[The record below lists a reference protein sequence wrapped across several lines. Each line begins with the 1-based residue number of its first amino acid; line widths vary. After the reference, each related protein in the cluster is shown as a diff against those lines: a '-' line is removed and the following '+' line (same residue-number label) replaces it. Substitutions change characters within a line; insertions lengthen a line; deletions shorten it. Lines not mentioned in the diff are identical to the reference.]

1 MAEGKDEEIKLNQE
15 QKRAVHYN
23 KGPLLIV
30 AGAGTGKTTVI
41 TEKIKYLIAQ
51 EKADTS
57 QILALTFTDKAAR
70 EMERRVDIALPY
82 GYTDIWVMTFHSFGD
97 RILKDEAL
105 QIGLNSHYRLMS
117 EADEVKLLKD
127 HLFDLPL
134 HYYRPLGNPTRFVD
148 ALIKH
153 FSRLKDEDISPSEYL
168 KWARH
173 FARQAKRGKEEKQ
186 EAEKYLELAKAYQK
200 YEAIKNEGGLMD
212 FGDLISKVL
221 LLFRKRPNVLREY
234 QEKFRYILVDEFQDT
249 NIAQYQLIKL
259 LAPSEKNPHISVVS
273 DDSQSIYKFR
283 GAAVSNILQFKKDYP
298 RSKNVVL
305 IKNYRSGQKILDRA
319 YCLIQFNNPDTLE
332 VKLGISKNLKSVRG
346 AGEEVGFSWFS
357 SGDEEADWVAE
368 KIKKLKKAKNLS
380 WRDFAV
386 LVRANDH
393 SRLFSQALKYHQ
405 VPYQFLGPGALFKQS
420 EVKDLIAY
428 LLILRNV
435 EDDAAWY
442 RLLAMDIFNLP
453 GRDLAVLSSF
463 AQRNHLSYFSLL
475 EMITGE
481 RPWPDE
487 KKKPFLSVSGERKIK
502 KIKKMVNRHL
512 ELVKKKETA
521 GQILY
526 YFLKDSGLLAAMA
539 EVNSLSEQRRV
550 QNISRFFDRL
560 RQFEMDH
567 SEATVQAVVDWL
579 LLSQELG
586 ESPQAAQIDWED
598 EDRVNILT
606 VHSAKGLEFSVVF
619 LVNLVNG
626 RFPSYRRREPIPI
639 PPALVK
645 EILPQGDYYL
655 QEERRLF
662 YVGMTR
668 AKDYL
673 FLTASRYYGE
683 GKRGHRPSPFVLEA
697 LKKTEEELVS
707 PQPKNHSSSLRFHV
721 ADSPLH
727 YNKAE
732 KIIPITSFS
741 FTQISTFDHCP
752 AQYRYAFLQRIPSP
766 PTPAQDFGQVI
777 HKTLFDFYAQI
788 KRASAKKSKSLKA
801 SSFKKLLDLYRKN
814 WRSVS
819 FSNFAYEKRLIKE
832 GEEMLKN
839 FYEDSFQAE
848 KKPLFLE
855 KRFSFFLGKNTKVS
869 GVFDRVDKDGDFYEI
884 IDYKTGK
891 AMKEKEAEK
900 SLQMDVYAL
909 AAADP
914 GILGVKPEK
923 LKQTFYFLRERKKIS
938 RQMDR
943 TGLEKARK
951 RLTKKI
957 EEMKRSDFSP
967 RPGFWCDFCPYRII
981 CDAWK

>member
-1 MAEGKDEEIKLNQE
+1 MAEDKDEEIKLNQE
-15 QKRAVHYN
+15 QKKAVHYN
-23 KGPLLIV
+23 EGPLLIV

-82 GYTDIWVMTFHSFGD
+82 GYTDIWISTFHSFGD

-105 QIGLNSHYRLMS
+105 QIGLSSHYRLMS
-117 EADEVKLLKD
+117 EAEGVKLLKD

-134 HYYRPLGNPTRFVD
+134 HYYRPLGNPTRFVS

-153 FSRLKDEDISPSEYL
+153 FSRLKDEDVSPSQYL
-168 KWARH
+168 KWARR
-173 FARQAKRGKEEKQ
+173 FARQAAKQGQEEKQ

-200 YEAIKNEGGLMD
+200 YEEIKNEAGLMD
-212 FGDLISKVL
+212 FGDLIGKVL
-221 LLFRKRPNVLREY
+221 LLFRKRPNVLKEY

-259 LAPSEKNPHISVVS
+259 LAPPRKNPNISVVS

-298 RSKNVVL
+298 HSKNVVL
-305 IKNYRSGQKILDRA
+305 TKNYRSGQKILDRA
-319 YCLIQFNNPDTLE
+319 YHLIRFNNPDTLE
-332 VKLGISKNLKSVRG
+332 VKLGINKNLKSVRG
-346 AGEEVGFSWFS
+346 TGEEVKFSWFP

-368 KIKKLKKAKNLS
+368 KIKSLKKAKGFS
-380 WRDFAV
+380 WGDFAI

-393 SRLFSQALKYHQ
+393 ARLFSQALRYHQ
-405 VPYQFLGPGALFKQS
+405 IPYQFLGPGALFKQS

-442 RLLAMDIFNLP
+442 RLLAMDIFNLS

-463 AQRNHLSYFSLL
+463 AQRNHLSYFALL
-475 EMITGE
+475 EMVSGE

-487 KKKPFLSVSGERKIK
+487 KRKPFLSASGKKIIK

-539 EVNSLSEQRRV
+539 EINSLAEQRRA

-567 SEATVQAVVDWL
+567 REATVQAVVDWL

-586 ESPQAAQIDWED
+586 ESPQAAQIDWEN

-606 VHSAKGLEFSVVF
+606 VHSAKGLEFPVVF
-619 LVNLVNG
+619 LVNLVKG
-626 RFPSYRRREPIPI
+626 RFPSYRRREPVPI

-645 EILPQGDYYL
+645 EILPQGDYHL

-668 AKDYL
+668 ARDYL
-673 FLTASRYYGE
+673 FLTASHYYGE
-683 GKRGHRPSPFVLEA
+683 GKRGHRLSPFVLEA
-697 LKKTEEELVS
+697 LGKSEEKLVS
-707 PQPKNHSSSLRFHV
+707 KAPKSAPSSLRFHI
-721 ADSPLH
+721 ADSSVH
-727 YNKAE
+727 YNE
-732 KIIPITSFS
+732 EERIIPVTTFS
-741 FTQISTFDHCP
+741 FTQISTFEHCP

-766 PTPAQDFGQVI
+766 PTPAQNFGQII
-777 HKTLFDFYAQI
+777 HKTLFVFYSQL
-788 KRASAKKSKSLKA
+788 KRLSGKGNKFSAA
-801 SSFKKLLDLYRKN
+801 SSLEKLLSLYKEN
-814 WRSVS
+814 WCLVN
-819 FSNFAYEKRLIKE
+819 FSNSAYEKRLMKE
-832 GEEMLKN
+832 GEEMLRN
-839 FYEDSFQAE
+839 FYQDSFRPE

-855 KRFSFFLGKNTKVS
+855 KKFSFFLGKNTKIT
-869 GVFDRVDKDGDFYEI
+869 GV
-884 IDYKTGK
+884 
-891 AMKEKEAEK
+891 
-900 SLQMDVYAL
+900 L
-909 AAADP
+909 A
-914 GILGVKPEK
+914 
-923 LKQTFYFLRERKKIS
+923 TRYF
-938 RQMDR
+938 
-943 TGLEKARK
+943 
-951 RLTKKI
+951 
-957 EEMKRSDFSP
+957 
-967 RPGFWCDFCPYRII
+967 
-981 CDAWK
+981 